1 MPLFVNANIL
11 PINFVYFESL
21 CCLMHDIRNGVAPV
35 NIINLFTDTS
45 SVHSHNT
52 RSSKSNKFYI
62 KNSRLEIQ
70 NNAFS
75 RVGAR
80 VWNELPES
88 LREFPKKQFKMKLHK
103 ALFDNL
109 SRYDDYIDISQIST
123 ALKNHIF

>member
-1 MPLFVNANIL
+1 
-11 PINFVYFESL
+11 
-21 CCLMHDIRNGVAPV
+21 MH
-35 NIINLFTDTS
+35 FY
-45 SVHSHNT
+45 NT
-52 RSSKSNKFYI
+52 PSSKSNKFYI
-62 KNSRLEIQ
+62 KKSRLKIQ
-70 NNAFS
+70 HNAFS

-103 ALFDNL
+103 ALVDNL